1 MKHQIQFLR
10 RHNIRVRNLTIQ
22 DIASIGNITRSDAEE
37 IYKRGVISGQCGY
50 LRLYMFLNKLDNIR
64 LNKQKKMNKDFDIAQ
79 KYIMANL

>member
-22 DIASIGNITRSDAEE
+22 EIASIGNITRSDAEE
-37 IYKRGVISGQCGY
+37 IYKRGIINGQCGY